1 MRRVYFL
8 LPTPQRARA
17 IVGELLVQRIEWR
30 HMHVIANENVSIDG
44 LPQASLAQSS
54 DLLASLVRGTAV
66 GCATGLLVALIA
78 FVVPPE
84 DLRIASGTVM
94 ILTLSGAG
102 FGAWVAAM
110 IGVEMP
116 NSRLKRFEEGLLR
129 GELLIMIDV
138 PKERVEEIEQVIEL
152 YDVQTQIEGID
163 PSMPAI
169 P

>member
-17 IVGELLVQRIEWR
+17 IVGEMLVQRIEWR

-84 DLRIASGTVM
+84 DLRIASGTVV

-116 NSRLKRFEEGLLR
+116 NSRLKRFEEGILR

-152 YDVQTQIEGID
+152 YDAQTHIEGTG

>member
-8 LPTPQRARA
+8 LPTPQRARR
-17 IVGELLVQRIEWR
+17 IVGELLMQRIEWR

-44 LPQASLAQSS
+44 LPQASLAQRS
-54 DLLASLVRGTAV
+54 DLLVSLARGTAV

-84 DLRIASGTVM
+84 DLRIASGTVV
-94 ILTLSGAG
+94 ILALSGTG

-110 IGVEMP
+110 IGVDMP
-116 NSRLKRFEEGLLR
+116 NSRLKRFEAGILR

-138 PKERVEEIEQVIEL
+138 PKERVAEIEHVITLHNAQAHVE
-152 YDVQTQIEGID
+152 EGD
-163 PSMPAI
+163 PGMPAI

>member
-129 GELLIMIDV
+129 GELLIMIEV

-152 YDVQTQIEGID
+152 YDVQTHIEGID

>member
-84 DLRIASGTVM
+84 DLRIASGTVV

-110 IGVEMP
+110 IGVVMP
-116 NSRLKRFEEGLLR
+116 NSRLKRFEEGILR

-138 PKERVEEIEQVIEL
+138 PRERVEEIEQVIEL
-152 YDVQTQIEGID
+152 YDAHTHIEGTG

>member
-30 HMHVIANENVSIDG
+30 HMHVIANENVPIDG
-44 LPQASLAQSS
+44 LPQASLAQRS

-66 GCATGLLVALIA
+66 GCAAGLLVALVA
-78 FVVPPE
+78 LVVPPE
-84 DLRIASGTVM
+84 DLRIARGTVVT
-94 ILTLSGAG
+94 LTLSGAG

-116 NSRLKRFEEGLLR
+116 NSRLKRFDEGILR

-138 PKERVEEIEQVIEL
+138 PTERVEEIEQVIEL
-152 YDVQTQIEGID
+152 YNAQTHIEGND
-163 PSMPAI
+163 PGMPAI
-169 P
+169 R

>member
-78 FVVPPE
+78 LVVPPE